1 MEGGTS
7 FHFVTEGSNAA
18 LRRAMNSAAGKDV
31 RLGGGV
37 ATVREYL
44 QAGSIDEMHIA
55 VSPVMLGAG
64 EHLFS
69 GIDTPALGYTCTRHV
84 ATPDATHFVLTRQG

>member
-1 MEGGTS
+1 
-7 FHFVTEGSNAA
+7 
-18 LRRAMNSAAGKDV
+18 
-31 RLGGGV
+31 
-37 ATVREYL
+37 
-44 QAGSIDEMHIA
+44 
-55 VSPVMLGAG
+55 MLGAG